1 MKSARLSST
10 LPLLFGSGLIAILDG
25 ILQAVDVGPNMLVA
39 LVSFNLIG
47 AWAVCLVVAILLV
60 SVLRQNIFHQA
71 TFGMGLV
78 IGAMPLLHSWIPFP
92 FSHLAFLVLL
102 YIVIFVKPIKNP
114 NPMLCSGSSLALAV
128 CVMASVLMSHQLPKH
143 PTSATT
149 ALSSHQ
155 GADVILI
162 SVDTLRAD
170 AIYSQQDIGLTLP
183 ALEQLRQR
191 SLWADYALSSSNQTL
206 PGHMGMLSGL
216 SATSHGV
223 RSNSDLP
230 DTSLNLAADYFAK
243 AGFQTSAVISNALL
257 SSATGMH
264 RGFAH
269 FSDEAIG
276 LARLSM
282 LSKDYMASH
291 SWASMFLQ
299 SSKTKRLF
307 RGLYYRDK
315 YQAESIAEHCTDI
328 ALAQL
333 DVAYAN
339 EAPLFQ
345 FIHFMDPHT
354 NYAPPTTA
362 RGVISAPLASQIDKR
377 YLPTASSEITV
388 TMVRDVQAQIQ
399 EGDPASVLAAT
410 YYHQVYLEEV
420 IEVDRQLQRIINKLD
435 GSGRP
440 YVLLLT
446 ADHGEQFA
454 EHGLMDHANSLYE
467 ENIRVP
473 FLLSAPN
480 IKPAHI
486 DGVVQLC
493 DVLPT
498 LLEYAGLDYDIESF
512 DGLAVRATMAA
523 RPHVAVDQKEIAVR
537 DTAGNKWI
545 GAWQA
550 NGNFPVGIK
559 LFNFK
564 NGESENLLSK
574 DEELTDGLSRLI
586 DYYIESDT
594 YAARQA
600 NAETSEAQQA
610 ALDALGYAGQE
621 DDR

>member
-102 YIVIFVKPIKNP
+102 YIVIFVKPIKKP
-114 NPMLCSGSSLALAV
+114 NPMLCGGSSLALAV
-128 CVMASVLMSHQLPKH
+128 CVMASVLMSHQLPEH
-143 PTSATT
+143 PTSAPT

-216 SATSHGV
+216 SAASHGV
-223 RSNSDLP
+223 RSNRDLP
-230 DTSLNLAADYFAK
+230 DTNINLAADYFAK

-264 RGFAH
+264 HGFAN
-269 FSDEAIG
+269 FSDEANG

-282 LSKDYMASH
+282 LSKDYLASH
-291 SWASMFLQ
+291 SWLSMFLQ
-299 SSKTKRLF
+299 SSRVKRLF
-307 RGLYYRDK
+307 RSLYYRHK
-315 YQAESIAEHCTDI
+315 YQGQSISENCTDI

-333 DVAYAN
+333 DVAYAS

-377 YLPTASSEITV
+377 YLPSASSEIPV
-388 TMVRDVQAQIQ
+388 AMVRDVQEQIK
-399 EGDPASVLAAT
+399 EGHPASALAAT

-446 ADHGEQFA
+446 ADHG
-454 EHGLMDHANSLYE
+454 
-467 ENIRVP
+467 
-473 FLLSAPN
+473 
-480 IKPAHI
+480 
-486 DGVVQLC
+486 
-493 DVLPT
+493 
-498 LLEYAGLDYDIESF
+498 
-512 DGLAVRATMAA
+512 
-523 RPHVAVDQKEIAVR
+523 
-537 DTAGNKWI
+537 
-545 GAWQA
+545 
-550 NGNFPVGIK
+550 
-559 LFNFK
+559 
-564 NGESENLLSK
+564 
-574 DEELTDGLSRLI
+574 
-586 DYYIESDT
+586 
-594 YAARQA
+594 
-600 NAETSEAQQA
+600 
-610 ALDALGYAGQE
+610 
-621 DDR
+621 

>member
-25 ILQAVDVGPNMLVA
+25 ILQAVDVGSNILVA

-47 AWAVCLVVAILLV
+47 AWAVCVVVAILLV

-92 FSHLAFLVLL
+92 FSHLAFFALL
-102 YIVIFVKPIKNP
+102 YIVIFVRQIKNP
-114 NPMLCSGSSLALAV
+114 NLMLCGGSSLALAA
-128 CVMASVLMSHQLPKH
+128 CVMASVLMSHQLPEH
-143 PTSATT
+143 PTSAPT
-149 ALSSHQ
+149 ALSRHQ

-170 AIYSQQDIGLTLP
+170 AIYSQQNIGLTLP
-183 ALEQLRQR
+183 ALEHLRQR

-230 DTSLNLAADYFAK
+230 DTSINLAADYFAK

-315 YQAESIAEHCTDI
+315 FQAESIAEHCTDI

-333 DVAYAN
+333 DVAYAS
-339 EAPLFQ
+339 ETPLFQ

-377 YLPTASSEITV
+377 YFCLLYTS
-388 TMVRDVQAQIQ
+388 D
-399 EGDPASVLAAT
+399 AA
-410 YYHQVYLEEV
+410 
-420 IEVDRQLQRIINKLD
+420 
-435 GSGRP
+435 
-440 YVLLLT
+440 
-446 ADHGEQFA
+446 
-454 EHGLMDHANSLYE
+454 
-467 ENIRVP
+467 
-473 FLLSAPN
+473 
-480 IKPAHI
+480 
-486 DGVVQLC
+486 
-493 DVLPT
+493 
-498 LLEYAGLDYDIESF
+498 
-512 DGLAVRATMAA
+512 
-523 RPHVAVDQKEIAVR
+523 
-537 DTAGNKWI
+537 
-545 GAWQA
+545 
-550 NGNFPVGIK
+550 
-559 LFNFK
+559 
-564 NGESENLLSK
+564 
-574 DEELTDGLSRLI
+574 DE
-586 DYYIESDT
+586 
-594 YAARQA
+594 
-600 NAETSEAQQA
+600 
-610 ALDALGYAGQE
+610 
-621 DDR
+621 